1 MNNNNVTDTNTIA
14 HEFNSFFTNI
24 ARKVRSSIPRCNK
37 TYNSFL
43 PARIRNSI
51 FFTPIED
58 HEIVKLIQG
67 IDCNKAVGPSSIPN
81 KILSILPK
89 EIAKILASI
98 FNLSLTTGKF
108 LTLLKTAKV
117 IPVYKNKGDDQ
128 ITSNYRP
135 IALLSNIDKI
145 FEKLVHKRLVSF
157 LDREKVL
164 YDQQFGFR
172 NKHSTLHNLIV
183 LSEEIRKNIDKG
195 NFSCSIFLDLAKA
208 FDVIDHEILLT
219 KLNHY
224 GIRGIANDWIRSYLT
239 DRKQF
244 VHYKGQQSSLQHIKY
259 GVLQGSVLGPLLF
272 INYISD
278 IQNALKY
285 SKSFI
290 FADDT
295 SISYSDKNIKSIRKR
310 LNIDL
315 KLLSGWLSANKIAL
329 NINKT
334 EVILFKHHKKL
345 VNYDLKLKLYGKRL
359 YLTNKTKYLG
369 LLIDENLNWK
379 FHLEQLAVK
388 LRKVNGILSKLRHF
402 LTTVTLK
409 SIYYALFYSNLIY
422 GLQVWGQDLNSNCR
436 IKKLQKTAIRLMS
449 FSKPTDHTE
458 PLFKGLSIQ
467 TINETVFQHN
477 ILLVYKTLNKITPVA
492 IQNALKLLPITTS
505 TRASSNGLLKRFK
518 IRTTKYGLRSINYQ
532 SVIHWNTLQSKQNR
546 NLLSMSQT
554 ELKKVIMEYL
564 SP

>member
-1 MNNNNVTDTNTIA
+1 MTKSDFIDTYLSTVLDKISKEKKQVILLGDFNINLLSPETDLDSSNFIDTISSFSLKPTINCPTRITDTTETLIDNIIVSETSKFVSGNLTVGISDHLPQFTILDVMKSEPETRTFYRDWKSLDETQFKKDFNDIDWEQTLQFQLSDPDHSLNRFIDVINSLVDTHIPLKVLTKTQKNNKPWITKGIRKSISNRDKLLKSSHRAKTVQEKSKFFKQYKKVRNKIVEIIRLSKENYFKNYFSKNVKSPKNIWKGIGDLIQRKGKSQKDISLKINNNNVTDTNTIA

-24 ARKVRSSIPRCNK
+24 ASKVRSSISRCNK

-135 IALLSNIDKI
+135 IALLSNIDNI

-157 LDREKVL
+157 FDREKVL

-195 NFSCSIFLDLAKA
+195 NFSCSIFFDLAKA

-224 GIRGIANDWIRSYLT
+224 GIRGIANDWIRSYLI

-244 VHYKGQQSSLQHIKY
+244 VHYKCQQSSLQHIKY
-259 GVLQGSVLGPLLF
+259 GVPQGSVLGPVSYTHLTLPT
-272 INYISD
+272 I
-278 IQNALKY
+278 Y
-285 SKSFI
+285 S
-290 FADDT
+290 
-295 SISYSDKNIKSIRKR
+295 
-310 LNIDL
+310 
-315 KLLSGWLSANKIAL
+315 
-329 NINKT
+329 
-334 EVILFKHHKKL
+334 V
-345 VNYDLKLKLYGKRL
+345 
-359 YLTNKTKYLG
+359 
-369 LLIDENLNWK
+369 
-379 FHLEQLAVK
+379 
-388 LRKVNGILSKLRHF
+388 
-402 LTTVTLK
+402 
-409 SIYYALFYSNLIY
+409 
-422 GLQVWGQDLNSNCR
+422 
-436 IKKLQKTAIRLMS
+436 
-449 FSKPTDHTE
+449 
-458 PLFKGLSIQ
+458 
-467 TINETVFQHN
+467 
-477 ILLVYKTLNKITPVA
+477 
-492 IQNALKLLPITTS
+492 
-505 TRASSNGLLKRFK
+505 
-518 IRTTKYGLRSINYQ
+518 
-532 SVIHWNTLQSKQNR
+532 
-546 NLLSMSQT
+546 
-554 ELKKVIMEYL
+554 
-564 SP
+564 